1 MSANM
6 AKQGLL
12 KKISERFFKPQAQ
25 PQLPR
30 GSTSETS
37 VSDFSWA
44 GSISNMMWQ
53 TDPERRMVHIDID
66 NMDDNDGIV
75 AQALDTIADTAT
87 GFEDDDVE
95 GFYIKSD
102 NKQVL
107 KILNAMVDRVHLR
120 SQAWNIIRNM
130 AKYANEFLEP
140 VIGMVD
146 GQIQI
151 IRIKD
156 GIPEYEIHPN
166 LDKYGNFDEEYPW
179 LQKIEPNFNGQPI
192 KFRPWQLI
200 HFHYGP
206 MRRKLAIP
214 ALKAAR
220 RNWKRLQIIEDLM
233 ALARMIRAYVKLV
246 HKVPVDDDDDA
257 EAQAEKIRV
266 YKETMTRKIFSQWMT
281 GNLGQLDQP
290 LSVDTDFYLPD
301 DGSERGSIDAIDAK
315 NANLQNIDDIKYAQ
329 GQILCRLGVP
339 RRYLNIEGANNNTQS
354 DGGSDHEERHFARK
368 IRAIQSSFKHG
379 ITQIC
384 YLELLLHG
392 IAPWDK
398 ENAFT
403 IGMAEINSEDQ
414 YRHAQAMNTIATA
427 IKTLYQIMEL
437 PKELILSKF
446 LKLSDYERSQYGDEI
461 KFRKLEET
469 GLVKTDNGPNA
480 GRPSGRSAGSN
491 DNNGKVPKKDHQGLL
506 GLF

>member
-1 MSANM
+1 M
-6 AKQGLL
+6 AKQGLFKTVTNL
-12 KKISERFFKPQAQ
+12 FSKPEVQPKIAKND
-25 PQLPR
+25 
-30 GSTSETS
+30 TTETS
-37 VSDFSWA
+37 IGDFSRM
-44 GSISNMMWQ
+44 GSISNRMWQ
-53 TDPERRMVHIDID
+53 TDPERRVVHLDID

-102 NKQVL
+102 NKKVL
-107 KILNAMVDRVHLR
+107 DVLNAMVDRVHLR

-140 VIGMVD
+140 IVAEVD
-146 GQIQI
+146 GQSMIV
-151 IRIKD
+151 RIKD

-166 LDKYGNFDEEYPW
+166 LDKYGNFDAEYPW
-179 LQKIEPNFNGQPI
+179 LQKIEPNLNADPI

-200 HFHYGP
+200 HFHHGP

-233 ALARMIRAYVKLV
+233 ALARMIRAYVKLI

-266 YKETMTRKIFSQWMT
+266 YKETMTKKIFSQWMS
-281 GNLGQLDQP
+281 GNVGQLDQP

-301 DGSERGSIDAIDAK
+301 DGSERGGIDAIDAK

-329 GQILCRLGVP
+329 GQVLSRLAVP

-368 IRAIQSSFKHG
+368 IRAIQSAFKQG
-379 ITQIC
+379 ITRIC

-398 ENAFT
+398 KNAFT

-414 YRHAQAMNTIATA
+414 YRHAQSMNTIATA

-446 LKLSDYERSQYGDEI
+446 LKLSDYERTQYGDKI
-461 KFRKLEET
+461 NFRKLEDT
-469 GLVKTDNGPNA
+469 GLVGNKGTEA
-480 GRPSGRSAGSN
+480 GRPTGRSAGTN
-491 DNNGKVPKKDHQGLL
+491 DNNGKVPKKDHQGN
-506 GLF
+506 